1 MQMNQQE
8 QKWLVLLYSLIE
20 MDGGSQRKNVLQ
32 HIQEKGYWYK
42 NDQNDAP
49 LLTRNEKAWRNDF
62 SYERQHLVEHG
73 YMQSG
78 GQGLWKIT
86 EEGIEYVSV

>member
-1 MQMNQQE
+1 MNQQE

-62 SYERQHLVEHG
+62 PMSVSIWWNTGICRVVDRD
-73 YMQSG
+73 SG
-78 GQGLWKIT
+78 KLQKK
-86 EEGIEYVSV
+86 E